1 MNILVTGGCGF
12 IGGHTV
18 DRLVTL
24 GHNVTVI
31 DDMSAPENE
40 IFHTNPDAKYY
51 QFNICD
57 LNKGHSMGKIDVIY
71 HLAARSRIQPTFKD
85 PNGAFDTNVVGTQRI
100 LEWAKMNDVTKVIY
114 SGTSSLYGYSNPTPF
129 TPDMPVECNTPYAM
143 SKWVGEKLCEFYSQT
158 CNIESVVL
166 RYFNVYGPREPLKG
180 HYSPVVGLFK
190 RQYSANEKI
199 TIVGTG
205 NQRRDFTYISDV
217 VDANIKAISARDKFT
232 VLNVGT
238 GKNYSINELAN
249 MVCSDTSRFKYIP
262 SRKSELNETLA
273 DITKT
278 QKEIG
283 WTPSKTLEDMLMS
296 Y

>member
-40 IFHTNPDAKYY
+40 IFHINPDAKYY
-51 QFNICD
+51 QFNICG

>member
-18 DRLVTL
+18 DHLIEL

-40 IFHTNPDAKYY
+40 EFHINPAAKYY
-51 QFNICD
+51 HFNICD
-57 LNKGHSMGKIDVIY
+57 LNKDHDIGKIDIIY
-71 HLAARSRIQPTFKD
+71 HLAARSRIQPTFND
-85 PNGAFDTNVVGTQRI
+85 QNGTFDTNVIGTQRV
-100 LEWAKMNDVTKVIY
+100 LEWAKIHDVSKVIY
-114 SGTSSLYGYSNPTPF
+114 SGTSSLYGYSNPLPF

-143 SKWVGEKLCEFYSQT
+143 SKWIGEKICEFYSRT
-158 CNIESVVL
+158 YNIDSVIL

-180 HYSPVVGLFK
+180 HYSPVIGLFK
-190 RQYSANEKI
+190 RQYRAGEKI

-205 NQRRDFTYISDV
+205 EQRRDFTYISDV
-217 VDANIKAISARDKFT
+217 VDANIKAMSTRNKFT
-232 VLNVGT
+232 ILNIGT
-238 GKNYSINELAN
+238 GKNHSINELAN
-249 MVCSDTSRFKYIP
+249 MICSDKSCFKYIP

-278 QKEIG
+278 KKEIN
-283 WTPSKTLEDMLMS
+283 WSPSKVLEDMLMS